1 MKQIFNLKGVK
12 MKKGL
17 FLLASIVMLMLAGC
31 GESGGVTSANSGAG
45 VGSTTV
51 NNGIVLE
58 GTVGTQEVAVTTPK
72 NLYGI
77 VDMGFGTPPSLPSE

>member
-17 FLLASIVMLMLAGC
+17 FLLASVAMLMLAGC
-31 GESGGVTSANSGAG
+31 GESGGVTSANSDGG
-45 VGSTTV
+45 VGSTPV
-51 NNGIVLE
+51 NNGIVVA
-58 GTVGTQEVAVTTPK
+58 GTVGAQEVAVTTPK

-77 VDMGFGTPPSLPSE
+77 ADMGFGTPPPLPSE